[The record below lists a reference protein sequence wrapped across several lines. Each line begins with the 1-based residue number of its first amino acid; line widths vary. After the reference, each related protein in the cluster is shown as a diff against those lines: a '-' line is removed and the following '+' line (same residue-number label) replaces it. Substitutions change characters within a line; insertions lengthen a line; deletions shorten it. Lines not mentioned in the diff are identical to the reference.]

1 MEIML
6 FWLYKFVSLMLL
18 YRKIDRELIID
29 RNENGSLNV
38 SNLYGVVAVSLWLLP
53 VGNSKNNSCDR
64 ICFPFR

>member
-1 MEIML
+1 
-6 FWLYKFVSLMLL
+6 MLL
-18 YRKIDRELIID
+18 YRKTDRELIID

-53 VGNSKNNSCDR
+53 VSNSKNNSCDR

>member
-18 YRKIDRELIID
+18 YRKIERELITEK
-29 RNENGSLNV
+29 NENGSLNV
-38 SNLYGVVAVSLWLLP
+38 GNLSGVVAVSLWLLP